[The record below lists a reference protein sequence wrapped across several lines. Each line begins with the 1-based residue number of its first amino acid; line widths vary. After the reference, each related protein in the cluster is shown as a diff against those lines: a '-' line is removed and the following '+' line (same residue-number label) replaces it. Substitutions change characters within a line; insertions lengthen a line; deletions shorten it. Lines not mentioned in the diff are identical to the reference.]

1 MLLWNFRHAL
11 KFSFCFWLRWLK
23 KNCLQCRRPRSD
35 PWVRKTPWRRK
46 RHPAPVP
53 LPGEF
58 HGQRSLVGYSLWDC
72 KESETTDWQTHFT
85 WGKQLPWGELG
96 AILLKGEDT
105 WRERHW
111 RTRQNESRE
120 AADRWGKH
128 LGSSSPADGSAEC
141 CCWSEGANA
150 TWKCL
155 HTEPSPNSWP
165 RETWMV
171 INGWGLPCGPMAK
184 TLYSQC
190 RGPEFDPC
198 SGN

>member
-120 AADRWGKH
+120 MGEASRIFQ
-128 LGSSSPADGSAEC
+128 P
-141 CCWSEGANA
+141 CW
-150 TWKCL
+150 WV
-155 HTEPSPNSWP
+155 SWMLLLE
-165 RETWMV
+165 RR
-171 INGWGLPCGPMAK
+171 
-184 TLYSQC
+184 SQC
-190 RGPEFDPC
+190 HMKVSSYWAQPKFLTQRDMN
-198 SGN
+198 GNKWLRTSLWSNG